1 MLWWEETKSVTSLVS
16 RKKQYADQQSED
28 VRFVQSRNVRFSGVS
43 YVRVVNSRGLS
54 SRSVAMKIHST
65 QSRDPNILA

>member
-1 MLWWEETKSVTSLVS
+1 VTSLVS

-65 QSRDPNILA
+65 QSRDPSILVCWLL

>member
-1 MLWWEETKSVTSLVS
+1 VTSLVS
-16 RKKQYADQQSED
+16 RKKQYVSLQSEN
-28 VRFVQSRNVRFSGVS
+28 VRFAQSRNVRFSGVS

-65 QSRDPNILA
+65 QSRDPSILACWIL